1 MTLGRPCEKR
11 FLTSFVEYPGY
22 RHLSR
27 LNILE
32 DLLLTFRSL
41 GVYSRSPDLYFALDF
56 MLDVRNAIPRSG
68 TFWPS
73 ILIACSGL
81 LVVGLVI
88 WVVPTQLARLF
99 DRINP
104 SPLSIILGTL
114 IRDRERAVSAAIGLT
129 MGDLGLRWYGFASS
143 LSWWLG
149 LIEFCVA
156 LTLSVVVG
164 WLLMQAFAIG
174 FEMVLVG
181 VATKPNPTTNGEL
194 LVVTKLVGNAA
205 IVAIIALLF
214 AETHDLNAIGLLTSL
229 GIGGLAVAFAAQK
242 TLEQIVGGIVL
253 YVDRPFIVD
262 DYISLPDKTFG
273 RVESIGWRSTK
284 IRVSG
289 KGTVMVV
296 PNNVLT
302 GEQLENYSD
311 AKKLMATIYI
321 DLFAAI
327 PETERALIERV
338 IFNAT
343 SDIFGIDPRST
354 SIAFSEQITEVI
366 PLQVQVTL
374 FILGSG
380 EMSMDLRRQLLEI
393 ARQNISQTLIDYG
406 IDFAI
411 SEAPT
416 YIDAPISL

>member
-1 MTLGRPCEKR
+1 M
-11 FLTSFVEYPGY
+11 
-22 RHLSR
+22 
-27 LNILE
+27 N
-32 DLLLTFRSL
+32 FRSL
-41 GVYSRSPDLYFALDF
+41 GVHSRSPDLYFALDF
-56 MLDVRNAIPRSG
+56 MLDVRNAIPKSG
-68 TFWPS
+68 AFWPS

-81 LVVGLVI
+81 FALGFII
-88 WVVPTQLARLF
+88 WVVPTKLARVL
-99 DRINP
+99 DRVEP
-104 SPLSIILGTL
+104 SPLSLSLGSL

-129 MGDLGLRWYGFASS
+129 IADLGLRWYGFASG
-143 LSWWLG
+143 LPWWLG
-149 LIEFCVA
+149 MIEFCLA
-156 LTLSVVVG
+156 LTLSVLVG
-164 WLLMQAFAIG
+164 WLLMQAFANW
-174 FEMVLVG
+174 FETVLVG
-181 VATKPNPTTNGEL
+181 VATEPNPTTNGEL
-194 LVVTKLVGNAA
+194 LVVAKLIGNAV

-214 AETHDLNAIGLLTSL
+214 AETHELNAIGLLTSL
-229 GIGGLAVAFAAQK
+229 GVGGLAVAFAAQK
-242 TLEQIVGGIVL
+242 TLEQIVGGVVL
-253 YVDRPFIVD
+253 YLDRPFIVD

-273 RVESIGWRSTK
+273 RVESIGLRSTK

-302 GEQLENYSD
+302 SEQLENYSD
-311 AKKLMATIYI
+311 AKKLMATMYI
-321 DLFAAI
+321 DLFSPI

-354 SIAFSEQITEVI
+354 SVAFSEQTAETI